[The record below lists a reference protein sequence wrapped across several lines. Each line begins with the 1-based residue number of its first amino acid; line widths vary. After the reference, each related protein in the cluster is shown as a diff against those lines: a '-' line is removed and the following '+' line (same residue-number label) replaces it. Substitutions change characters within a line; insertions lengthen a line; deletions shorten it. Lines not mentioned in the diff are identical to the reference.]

1 MKKLLILITIIIAV
15 YIGYEMGND
24 ILDTQTVQTQS
35 QTQTQTRKPESTDTI
50 SQIKN
55 IFDNIKTKLEG
66 NENTNENKKETAK
79 AGKNESQTFFEK
91 LNNIRNIKPAIEK
104 YKQNENF
111 VPSNEIPD
119 LLKKGVVA
127 TEDRRFYEHG
137 AIDII
142 GLTRALITNYKAN
155 RTLEG
160 GSTISQQT
168 AKNIFLSHERTIT
181 RKIEELFLAMQLEKS
196 YTKDE
201 ILTLY
206 LNTIYFGHGT
216 YGIKDA
222 AQTYFGKKPSEL
234 NLAECAMLAGLPQA
248 PTAYDPI
255 NNPDDGKRRMMTV
268 LTLMTQEGYIT
279 TEDALKAEKEFHV
292 KKG

>member
-15 YIGYEMGND
+15 YIGYEMGNG

-79 AGKNESQTFFEK
+79 AGKNESK
-91 LNNIRNIKPAIEK
+91 
-104 YKQNENF
+104 NF

>member
-15 YIGYEMGND
+15 YIGYEMGNG

-35 QTQTQTRKPESTDTI
+35 QTQTRKPESTDTI

-234 NLAECAMLAGLPQA
+234 
-248 PTAYDPI
+248 
-255 NNPDDGKRRMMTV
+255 PDDGKRRMMTV

>member
-15 YIGYEMGND
+15 YIGYEMGNG

-35 QTQTQTRKPESTDTI
+35 QTQTRKQESTDTI

-91 LNNIRNIKPAIEK
+91 LNNIRNIKPAI
-104 YKQNENF
+104 
-111 VPSNEIPD
+111 EIPD

-279 TEDALKAEKEFHV
+279 TENALKAEKEFHV
-292 KKG
+292 RKG

>member
-15 YIGYEMGND
+15 YIGYEMGNG

-66 NENTNENKKETAK
+66 NENT
-79 AGKNESQTFFEK
+79 
-91 LNNIRNIKPAIEK
+91 
-104 YKQNENF
+104 NENF